1 MLIKKLF
8 YFVESIPKKVS
19 VRIYSIINHLRFHI
33 YADVGGGKFMLIIR
47 YTCQLILKRNS
58 LLVKSLL

>member
-33 YADVGGGKFMLIIR
+33 YADVGGEFMLIIR